1 MAYIPTEWETG
12 DVITAEKL
20 NNIENGIVV
29 NEEAIDD
36 ATEHGV
42 YMLAGDGT
50 LDYATQQTTFVI
62 TSGDIDDVVS
72 NPDRF
77 YILKVK
83 YYASVGGTT
92 NLMGTFYLPLSMT
105 IPENVGSEEVTT
117 LVFSNVVYINNA
129 VYYFRIIYDVLGE
142 SWTALSTKVD

>member
-1 MAYIPTEWETG
+1 MAYTPTEWETG
-12 DVITAEKL
+12 DIITAEKL
-20 NNIENGIVV
+20 NNIENGIVI
-29 NEEAIDD
+29 NEEAIAD
-36 ATEHGV
+36 ATLHGV

-50 LDYATQQTTFVI
+50 LDFSTQQTTFVL

-72 NPDRF
+72 NPDKF

-83 YYASVGGTT
+83 YYAAVGGAT
-92 NLMGTFYLPLSMT
+92 NLMDTLYMPLSMT

-129 VYYFRIIYDVLGE
+129 VYYFRVIYDVLGE
-142 SWTALSTKVD
+142 SWSALSTKVD